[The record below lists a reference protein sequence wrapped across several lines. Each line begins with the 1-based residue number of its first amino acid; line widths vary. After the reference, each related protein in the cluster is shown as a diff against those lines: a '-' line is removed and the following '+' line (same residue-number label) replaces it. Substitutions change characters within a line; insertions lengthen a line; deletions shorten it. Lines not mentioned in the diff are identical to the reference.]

1 MAAALSCG
9 YTGPQRCI
17 TVTSSVSQLGLMS
30 GPFAVCPGQSGLV
43 FSVPANSGLSSYTWT
58 APSGV
63 TITWDKEPTR

>member
-1 MAAALSCG
+1 
-9 YTGPQRCI
+9 
-17 TVTSSVSQLGLMS
+17 MS

-63 TITWDKEPTR
+63 TITSGQGTNSVTVSVALALTWEVCV